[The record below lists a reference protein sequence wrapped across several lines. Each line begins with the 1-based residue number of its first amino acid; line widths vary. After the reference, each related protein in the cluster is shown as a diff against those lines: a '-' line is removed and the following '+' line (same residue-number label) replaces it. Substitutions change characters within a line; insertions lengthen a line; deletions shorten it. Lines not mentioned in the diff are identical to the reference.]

1 MTTIS
6 RRDWLKY
13 LGALAAGG
21 VVANVSGCAAP
32 KRKLVVTAG
41 AWPGYEPLFLA
52 RHQGW
57 LDPEQIRLGEVPSN
71 ASSIY
76 ALATGVADAAALT
89 LDEVLMLRSQG
100 IPTKLITGYV
110 SSGGSELYH
119 AWNMIW
125 LEESGWITVEIKAP
139 EHAWQR
145 IDLTFAAAGRSALVG
160 DGKGYADKE
169 VY

>member
-71 ASSIY
+71 ASSIQDWCRNF
-76 ALATGVADAAALT
+76 GVC
-89 LDEVLMLRSQG
+89 VW
-100 IPTKLITGYV
+100 
-110 SSGGSELYH
+110 H
-119 AWNMIW
+119 
-125 LEESGWITVEIKAP
+125 
-139 EHAWQR
+139 
-145 IDLTFAAAGRSALVG
+145 
-160 DGKGYADKE
+160 
-169 VY
+169 